1 MMFKNLD
8 PRSLILICII
18 SSTAVLISH
27 TLFTQFL
34 VLLLLIAVILLTQ
47 SKQNQLF
54 IILYKMRHL
63 LVTILI
69 LQLLFRRGGEVYFAY
84 SFIQITEF
92 GLNYALSALIR
103 YAVIIASS
111 LLLAKIP
118 LNHFMELFAIYH
130 FPREL
135 SLTISFCIQY
145 LSVFS
150 RQIKSI
156 TQISK
161 QRNLYH
167 HRSIFKKLM
176 VLKELILPVLIKSMS
191 QVQYKAI
198 ALELKGI
205 SLKTKVKKTLTM
217 NPKDYAIILTYF
229 TFNIVNF
236 LIF

>member
-1 MMFKNLD
+1 MFKNLD
-8 PRSLILICII
+8 PRTLILICII
-18 SSTAVLISH
+18 SSTAVLLSQS
-27 TLFTQFL
+27 LLTQFML
-34 VLLLLIAVILLTQ
+34 LLLLITAILMTQ
-47 SKQNQLF
+47 TKQNQLF

-63 LVTILI
+63 LVTILV

-84 SFIQITEF
+84 SFIQITEL
-92 GLNYALSALIR
+92 GINYALSALIR

-118 LNHFMELFAIYH
+118 LNHFMELFAIYR

-145 LSVFS
+145 LSIFS
-150 RQIKSI
+150 KQIKII

-167 HRSIFKKLM
+167 HRSILKKIM
-176 VLKELILPVLIKSMS
+176 VLKELILPVLIKSLS

-205 SLKTKVKKTLTM
+205 SLKTKVTKTLRM
-217 NPKDYAIILTYF
+217 NPQDYTILIIYAM
-229 TFNIVNF
+229 FNIMIF